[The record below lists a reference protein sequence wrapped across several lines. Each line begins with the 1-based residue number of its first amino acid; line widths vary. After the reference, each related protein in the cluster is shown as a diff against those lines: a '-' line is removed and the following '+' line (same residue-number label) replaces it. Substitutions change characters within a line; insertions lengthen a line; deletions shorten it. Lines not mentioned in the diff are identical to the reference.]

1 MDRKGF
7 TLIEL
12 IVVLAIL
19 AILAAIALPNYM
31 AIRCKACEAEAKE
44 VLGEI
49 RKLAWGYYIEQ
60 QPPQWPAIADMT
72 GGWGLELPVAGGY
85 TYGGA
90 AGIYT
95 ATNAVAN
102 CTASCPLNKNWTITL
117 TTGGGASLT

>member
-49 RKLAWGYYIEQ
+49 RKLAWGYYIENGV
-60 QPPQWPAIADMT
+60 WPAMADMT
-72 GGWGLELPVAGGY
+72 GGWGLELPTAGGY
-85 TYGGA
+85 TYAGA
-90 AGIYT
+90 AGAYT
-95 ATNAVAN
+95 ATNATAN
-102 CTASCPLNKNWTITL
+102 CTANCPNNKNWIITL
-117 TTGGGASLT
+117 TTGGGATLS

>member
-44 VLGEI
+44 VLGEL
-49 RKLAWGYYIEQ
+49 RKLAWGYYIETTN
-60 QPPQWPAIADMT
+60 WPTTADLS
-72 GGWGLELPVAGGY
+72 GGWGWDPPNQAGYIYAGG
-85 TYGGA
+85 GGS
-90 AGIYT
+90 YT

-102 CTASCPLNKNWTITL
+102 CTASCPDNKNWTIIL
-117 TTGGGASLT
+117 TTGGGATLQ

>member
-1 MDRKGF
+1 MNRKGF

-49 RKLAWGYYIEQ
+49 RKLAWGYYIENT
-60 QPPQWPAIADMT
+60 PNWPSMGDMT

-85 TYGGA
+85 TYGGS
-90 AGIYT
+90 GGTYT

-102 CTASCPLNKNWTITL
+102 CTASCPNNKDWSISL
-117 TTGGGASLT
+117 TTGGGATLN